1 MQEQNLNEVWQVDV
15 NGTIYEAPFF
25 ELGEWIDGGSLLP
38 QDKVRKG
45 NLRWIEA
52 RRVPALLP
60 FFNAKANGEPIPV
73 VISTTVAEP
82 AGTDS
87 SAPAPSV
94 EASPIEPP
102 TSFVDHNAGA
112 EQPMPKVATDASVC
126 AMHAGIESAYICD
139 GCANG
144 FCKACPNSYGGTVK
158 ICPLCGAMC
167 RPVGEVRESRH
178 RSESLSRAV
187 SEGFGMSDFFS
198 AIGHPFKFKTS
209 LFFGAVIFMFLT
221 LGKGA
226 GAMGGIFMVVGG
238 IFAGMSANAITFGVL
253 ANTINNFIQGKLDE
267 NFMPDFDDFSLWED
281 VVHPFFLSIAAY
293 ISSFGPL
300 ILVLI
305 VGFYLV
311 TSSVSTKMDAYKSDL
326 EKIPGTN
333 VYAGRELVDQTGD
346 VKDALKGI
354 DERQMERSKRLT
366 MSADDADED
375 PALAAE
381 PTPQVDDETREQEE
395 LWATATESQKKSLES
410 TLGKSP
416 ETEAREQSEMIQ
428 AFLGLAAPIVVI
440 GAIAFLWGLF
450 FFPAACAVAG
460 YTRSFAATIN
470 PLVGLDTIKR
480 FGVDYVKIL
489 AMAFVL
495 LVASIVVTG
504 ILGAVFAVF
513 NLPMVG
519 NLPATALS
527 ALFTFYLS
535 AVFSCIL
542 GYALY
547 KSADRLGLSRG

>member
-15 NGTIYEAPFF
+15 NGTIYEAPFY

-38 QDKVRKG
+38 EDKVRKG

-52 RRVPALLP
+52 RRVPALVP
-60 FFNAKANGEPIPV
+60 FFNAKANGEPMPV

-82 AGTDS
+82 AAAEVVETPSEETPVDPAA
-87 SAPAPSV
+87 APLADHSLASQQIPSV
-94 EASPIEPP
+94 AAIDPSI
-102 TSFVDHNAGA
+102 
-112 EQPMPKVATDASVC
+112 C
-126 AMHAGIESAYICD
+126 ALHTGIESAFLCD

-158 ICPLCGAMC
+158 LCPLCGAMC
-167 RPVGEVRESRH
+167 RPVGEVRDSRQRAESD
-178 RSESLSRAV
+178 LRAV

-198 AIGHPFKFKTS
+198 AMGHPFKFKTS
-209 LFFGAVIFMFLT
+209 LFFGAVMFMFLT

-238 IFAGMSANAITFGVL
+238 IFAGMSANALTFGVL

-267 NFMPDFDDFSLWED
+267 NFMPDFDDFSVWED

-293 ISSFGPL
+293 ISSFGPF

-366 MSADDADED
+366 MAAGDMDED
-375 PALAAE
+375 PASAAE

-395 LWATATESQKKSLES
+395 LWAAATESQKKSLES

-428 AFLGLAAPIVVI
+428 AFLGLAAPLVVI

-489 AMAFVL
+489 TMAFVL

>member
-15 NGTIYEAPFF
+15 NGTIYEAPFY

-38 QDKVRKG
+38 EDKVRKG

-60 FFNAKANGEPIPV
+60 FFNAKANGDPMPV

-82 AGTDS
+82 AGTDAL
-87 SAPAPSV
+87 APAPSGEV
-94 EASPIEPP
+94 SPVEPP
-102 TSFVDHNAGA
+102 TSFVDHKAGA
-112 EQPMPKVATDASVC
+112 EQSMPKVATDASIC

-178 RSESLSRAV
+178 RSETLSRAI

-198 AIGHPFKFKTS
+198 AVGHPFKFKTS

-238 IFAGMSANAITFGVL
+238 IFAGMSANALTFGVL

-293 ISSFGPL
+293 ISSFGPF

-366 MSADDADED
+366 MSAEDADED
-375 PALAAE
+375 PTLAAE

-395 LWATATESQKKSLES
+395 LWAMATESRKQSLES

-416 ETEAREQSEMIQ
+416 ETEAREEAEMVQ
-428 AFLGLAAPIVVI
+428 AFLGLAAPLVVI

-450 FFPAACAVAG
+450 YFPAACAVAG

-489 AMAFVL
+489 TMAFVL